1 MEESITGRAGSRS
14 RHANL
19 QRGHD
24 ARVHHRSGRCC
35 LRHRHDQ
42 TERTTFRV
50 GTAAPRKVQVRRIGR
65 GAAPTGVI
73 EQRVEIRQGKTAADE
88 HSGEE

>member
-1 MEESITGRAGSRS
+1 VEESITARAGSRR

-24 ARVHHRSGRCC
+24 ARADHRSGRWC

-42 TERTTFRV
+42 AERATFRV
-50 GTAAPRKVQVRRIGR
+50 GTAAPGKVQVGRIDRR
-65 GAAPTGVI
+65 APPTRVK

-88 HSGEE
+88 DSGEE